1 MTEATAQ
8 FFADV
13 LADEGYYCAAFR
25 GQFANKEGKVID
37 FWKHRVGNSQP
48 DLIKFGEELV
58 AAKRDAYFALGTLK
72 EDKVWNPDKKKGK
85 GAYEYR
91 VGHNMNM
98 FKCLFMDL
106 DCGPTKDYPDQKAGL
121 EALTD
126 FLQKSTFPKPTYVVL
141 SGNGLHCYWCFDQ
154 AVSAVY
160 WGQMATKFKALHKP
174 FGLAADKTVSADY
187 ARILRIPGTKN
198 FKNPDEPK
206 DVKIL
211 RRTNIY
217 PLQFLDNLL
226 DSIIDEHKIG
236 YNEPFRPMSPEVQ
249 SLFAN
254 IKSNTIGN
262 EADKDISIIYK
273 ECQQMK
279 QNLEE
284 GRADYAMR
292 ESWVSIIKHCKDPD
306 YSVMLVNDTDPDTV
320 EYQTEQMLCTS
331 ISNNPHQCST
341 FEEARAGGCDGC
353 QFKGLLKSPISL
365 ATRKLNIH
373 NPADQEKL
381 AEVQVALEAHAEEL
395 INESEARTVG
405 GKVYKIPPPP
415 PKFSVSEQQ
424 VTYTDIVEGELI
436 TQIVCDFMIV
446 PVEICTN
453 KVKLSSDS
461 FKVYIKTGISEP
473 RVLEFPMS
481 VMAGNDGLRKIL
493 AANSA
498 MPSANEKSGLLY
510 TYMNAY
516 IKHLQNMMKPSE
528 LHGSLGWDSDDM
540 NFFVTPNGRY
550 MRNGDFLPSN
560 TSGEIAQATAP
571 LKAKGSLEEWKSVID
586 FYNKDGYEDY
596 QFGHLVGY
604 GSLLFGFSGHSGAVV
619 SLVSAD
625 SGSGKTTVLHTI
637 NSIFGQ
643 PKNYLTQSDTI
654 NAKMNRLGIY
664 KNYPVTY
671 DEITNMDND
680 ELSQF
685 VYSVSQGRSK
695 LRLEQTGNEKSS
707 TNNHWQMIMVCTGNA
722 NLVDKLMSHK
732 QNATPEVLRVFEYH
746 VKRRDEVKH
755 SVARANFDKL
765 TQNYGHAGD
774 IFIKYMV
781 NNVDEIHALY
791 DKVLGKL
798 EEETQTM
805 QKERFWLAI
814 TASTIVGG
822 IIARKLDLHNFDMN
836 KIFAWSVK
844 RIKDM
849 CSLVSDSNNSPT
861 QILSGFLNAAYNRT
875 ITVAGGIADKSGKMT
890 PLYVTF
896 EPTGGEIWVRQERD
910 RNLIFI
916 DAAKFREY
924 ATRSQAGYSE
934 VKKALITSGVLVN
947 SNANKTLSANS
958 QKHQSG
964 SVKCW
969 TIDMSHKEM
978 VGLLAPLEH
987 KMTNMPVLDNF
998 NTSDSAED

>member
-1 MTEATAQ
+1 MSEDVAQ

-13 LADEGYYCAAFR
+13 LADEGYYCAAYHGSFV
-25 GQFANKEGKVID
+25 KDGKTID
-37 FWKHRVGNSQP
+37 FWKHKVGSNQT
-48 DLIKFGEELV
+48 DLIAFGNELV
-58 AAKRDAYFALGTLK
+58 KAKKDAYFALGTLK
-72 EDKVWNPDKKKGK
+72 EEKIWNPNKNNGK

-98 FKCLFMDL
+98 YKCLFMDL
-106 DCGPTKDYPDQKAGL
+106 DCGPSKDYANQSEGL
-121 EALTD
+121 ESLKE
-126 FLQKSTFPKPTYVVL
+126 FVLKSKFPRPTYIIL
-141 SGNGLHCYWCFDQ
+141 SGYGLHCYWCFDQ
-154 AVSAVY
+154 AVDADY
-160 WGQMATKFKALHKP
+160 WGQMATKFKSLHKP
-174 FGLAADKTVSADY
+174 FGLAADKVVSADY
-187 ARILRIPGTKN
+187 ARVLRIPDTLN
-198 FKNPDEPK
+198 FKNPDDPK
-206 DVKIL
+206 KVRIL
-211 RRTNIY
+211 RRDKVY
-217 PLQFLDNLL
+217 SLQFLDNLL
-226 DSIIDEHKIG
+226 DEIIAENKLS
-236 YNEPFRPMSPEVQ
+236 YREPFKPMTPEAQ
-249 SLFAN
+249 ALFAN
-254 IKSNTIGN
+254 IKSNTVGN
-262 EADKDISIIYK
+262 EAEKDISVIYRD
-273 ECQQMK
+273 CQQMR

-284 GRADYAMR
+284 GRADYIMR

-306 YSVMLVNDTDPDTV
+306 YSVMLVNDNDPDTV
-320 EYQTEQMLCTS
+320 KYQTEQMLNTS

-341 FEEARAGGCDGC
+341 FEDARPGGCDGC
-353 QFKGLLKSPISL
+353 QFKGVVKSPISL
-365 ATRKLNIH
+365 VTRQLDIH
-373 NPADQEKL
+373 NPDDQEKL
-381 AEVQVALEAHAEEL
+381 AEVQVMLEQQAEKL
-395 INESEARTVG
+395 VNKSETRTVG
-405 GKVYKIPPPP
+405 GKVYRIPTAP
-415 PKFSVSEQQ
+415 PKFSVSDQQ
-424 VTYTDIVEGELI
+424 VTYTDIIEGELV

-446 PVEICTN
+446 PVELCSN
-453 KVKLSSDS
+453 KVKMSSDS
-461 FKVYIKTGISEP
+461 FKVFIKTGISEP
-473 RVLEFPMS
+473 RILEFPMS
-481 VMAGNDGLRKIL
+481 VMSGNDGLRKIL

-510 TYMNAY
+510 MYMNSY

-560 TSGEIAQATAP
+560 TSGEIAQAMAP
-571 LKAKGSLEEWKSVID
+571 LKAKGTLEEWKAAID

-596 QFGHLVGY
+596 AFGHLVGY
-604 GSLLFGFSGHSGAVV
+604 GSLVFAFSGHSGAVV
-619 SLVSAD
+619 SLVGD
-625 SGSGKTTVLHTI
+625 SGSGKTTILNSI
-637 NSIFGQ
+637 NSIFGH
-643 PKNYLTQSDTI
+643 PKNYLTQADTM
-654 NAKMNRLGIY
+654 NAKMNRLGVY

-695 LRLEQTGNEKSS
+695 LRLEQTGNERSS
-707 TNNHWQMIMVCTGNA
+707 TNNHWQMIMACTGNA

-732 QNATPEVLRVFEYH
+732 QDASPEVLRVFEYH
-746 VKRRDEVKH
+746 VKRRDEIKH
-755 SVARANFDKL
+755 SAAREVFNKLAN
-765 TQNYGHAGD
+765 NYGHAGD

-781 NNVDEIHALY
+781 NHTDEIHALY
-791 DKVLGKL
+791 GKVLAKI

-805 QKERFWLAI
+805 QKERFWVAI
-814 TASTIVGG
+814 VASTIVGG
-822 IIARKLDLHNFDMN
+822 IIARKLDLHSFNMN
-836 KIFAWSVK
+836 KIFVWAMK

-849 CSLVSDSNNSPT
+849 CAVVNDSSNSPT

-875 ITVAGGIADKSGKMT
+875 ITVAGGVSDKSGKMT

-910 RNLIFI
+910 RNLVFI

-934 VKKALITSGVLVN
+934 VKKALTTSGVLIN
-947 SNANKTLSANS
+947 SNTNKTLSANS

-987 KMTNMPVLDNF
+987 KMTSIPVLDNF